1 MEYKDILF
9 EVSEEIATITLNR
22 PEARNALSTAMR
34 HDLVHA
40 MREIKARTGDDIKA
54 VILTG
59 AGTAFCSGGDV
70 KAMAT
75 RRATVP
81 EGRSRMRDFHHTLFD
96 LTNLELPVVSLVD
109 GAAAGA
115 GANIALTADF
125 VLATPRGFLMQAFA
139 RIGLIP
145 DWGGFYILPRLVG
158 LQKARELIYT
168 GRKVYAKE
176 AKEIGL
182 IYDVVGQGTA
192 MAEARTFAKRLA
204 KAPTIAFGVAKNIL
218 NQSFNQDART
228 LSEMEAMG
236 QSICRETDFH
246 REAVRR
252 FAAKEPAL
260 YDWDGMAAAEKSG
273 AAE

>member
-9 EVSEEIATITLNR
+9 EVSEDIATITLNR

-34 HDLVHA
+34 HDLDRA
-40 MREIKARTGDDIKA
+40 MTEIKGRAGDDIKA

-59 AGTAFCSGGDV
+59 AGKAFCSGGDV
-70 KAMAT
+70 KSMAN
-75 RRATVP
+75 RKASVP
-81 EGRSRMRDFHHTLFD
+81 EGRSRMREFHHTLFD
-96 LTNLELPVVSLVD
+96 LTNLEVPVISLVD

-125 VLATPRGFLMQAFA
+125 VLATPHGFIMQAFA

-158 LQKARELIYT
+158 LQKARDLIYT
-168 GRKVYAKE
+168 ARRVYAKE

-182 IYDVVGQGTA
+182 IYDVVGQDTA
-192 MAEARTFAKRLA
+192 MAETRVFAKRLA

-218 NQSFNQDART
+218 NQSYNQDART

-260 YDWDGMAAAEKSG
+260 YDWEAMES
-273 AAE
+273 E